1 MQADWQSHP
10 IYTRDNGSYV
20 ITLNGLPYHVP
31 PHLEEFEA
39 LWIAVDEFAK
49 ANPNQVEPEP
59 QMRFFSL
66 EDTRQLKLGEIRA
79 GYDAALAATVTM
91 PAADP
96 TPGQVSANQA
106 LFAAEDPEG
115 FETVLSVLASRR
127 AELEAQANAAQA
139 YEEIDAVVVRYPV

>member
-1 MQADWQSHP
+1 MQTDWQSHP
-10 IYTRDNGSYV
+10 IYTRDDGSYV

-31 PHLEEFEA
+31 PHMEEFEA
-39 LWIAVDEFAK
+39 LWVSVDEYAK
-49 ANPNQVEPEP
+49 ANPSQVEPEQQTP
-59 QMRFFSL
+59 FFSL
-66 EDTRQLKLGEIRA
+66 EDTRQMKLAEVRQ

-96 TPGQVSANQA
+96 TPGQVSANQV

-127 AELEAQANAAQA
+127 AELEAQVNAAQS
-139 YEEIDAVVVRYPV
+139 YEELDAVVISYPV